1 MPGKVNPIRNR
12 REAPDK
18 FLTGV
23 GILPI
28 VPPLM
33 TPWGRLHT
41 ADDLFIL
48 TLFANNVPPALT
60 NLNGSGA
67 TGTAAFTLPPASLN
81 LPALDLRFII
91 QAITVDGRNNITG
104 LSPRVDVVVR
114 L

>member
-1 MPGKVNPIRNR
+1 MPTPACRHH
-12 REAPDK
+12 PPSS
-18 FLTGV
+18 LSSHL
-23 GILPI
+23 LP
-28 VPPLM
+28 
-33 TPWGRLHT
+33 HT

-60 NLNGSGA
+60 NLNGSGT